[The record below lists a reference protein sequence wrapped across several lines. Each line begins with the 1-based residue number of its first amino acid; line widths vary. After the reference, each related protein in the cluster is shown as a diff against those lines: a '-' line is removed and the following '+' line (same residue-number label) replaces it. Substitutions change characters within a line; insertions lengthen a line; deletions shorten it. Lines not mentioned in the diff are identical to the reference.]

1 MIRFTDD
8 ITTLELEELK
18 SEYTRALLLI
28 GLFSVIL
35 CIAILNYLFAE
46 RSLAEFY
53 GGFYTFIKI
62 IGFIVVFIL
71 YQLLNIRYLRKRMR
85 PAQPPTLR
93 YKIIQTIV
101 EITIPSSIMMFIM
114 GDLKMLS
121 FIDTPVMLVYFL

>member
-1 MIRFTDD
+1 MIKFTDN

-18 SEYTRALLLI
+18 SEYTRSLLLI

-46 RSLAEFY
+46 RSLAEYY

-62 IGFIVVFIL
+62 IGFIILFIL
-71 YQLLNIRYLRKRMR
+71 YQLLNVRYLKKRMT

-101 EITIPSSIMMFIM
+101 EISMPS
-114 GDLKMLS
+114 
-121 FIDTPVMLVYFL
+121 V